1 MTINLKRLIVILIIV
16 NFSLVNAQVGIGT
29 TTPATGALLDLDDP
43 TRGLLIPRV
52 TIADLT
58 TDNPVTGATIGL
70 LVWNTS
76 GVTGVGFHYWDGND
90 WIPLLGGTPS
100 KDWALTGNTITGSE
114 FLGTTSA
121 QDLNIRTDNVERMK
135 VFSTGQVSVNLPVLN
150 SPDDTFSSSGLNAIS
165 GYSTAAA
172 GGTGVFGNSTGVN
185 GFGVF
190 GSSPNGLGIFGL
202 SDSGNGVY
210 AFTTS
215 GIGVQAFS
223 NSGIGV
229 SSFSNSGMGVV
240 GIASAITET
249 GVAGVNGNVFV
260 TLFGGSGMAASGPNT
275 GLFAYAGVGARTNA
289 NRGNAAGVFV
299 LDTDSDPNTNG
310 NNGTRAEAVLAGFD
324 NASPN
329 GLLSADDMYFGGY
342 FSGGT
347 STLTPSYAYAG
358 IKYDANNNG
367 TNGTN
372 YKIIGNGTN
381 STIIRDSSD
390 TPRVLFSP
398 EAPEILFED
407 YGVDKLV
414 NGKAEI
420 NIDPILKDAIYVDES
435 HPLKVFIQLEGDC
448 NGVYVTNKSAN
459 GFTVKEL
466 KNGNSNVAFSWHIV
480 ANRADD
486 KDSSGN
492 ITSKHVGLRFPV
504 GPGPRKA
511 AEMSSKKDIDL
522 KNILVNQE
530 ALSKIKTRNT
540 KNSEAQIEEDDKTV
554 EVKKRENLKKTQ
566 AKQSSKKKQTAKT
579 IKTDKTK

>member
-1 MTINLKRLIVILIIV
+1 MTINLKGLIVILTIV

-43 TRGLLIPRV
+43 NRGLLVPRV

-100 KDWALTGNTITGSE
+100 KDWTLTGNTITGSE

-135 VFSTGQVSVNLPVLN
+135 VFSTGQVSVNLPVLD

-165 GYSTAAA
+165 GYSTA
-172 GGTGVFGNSTGVN
+172 GGVGVFGSSTAGGV
-185 GFGVF
+185 GVF
-190 GSSPNGLGIFGL
+190 GISTAGGLGVIGSSPNGLGIFGF

-210 AFTTS
+210 ASTTS

-229 SSFSNSGMGVV
+229 V
-240 GIASAITET
+240 GIASADTET
-249 GVAGVNGNVFV
+249 GVAGVNDNIFV

-275 GLFAYAGVGARTNA
+275 GLFAYAGLGARTNA

-329 GLLSADDMYFGGY
+329 GVLSADNMYFGGY

-358 IKYDANNNG
+358 IKYDANYNG

-566 AKQSSKKKQTAKT
+566 AKQSSKKKQTTKT